1 MKLFTDNAGRAW
13 TVVINVDAIKRVK
26 SLLGVNLLDIV
37 DGKLLEQLVTDPLLL
52 CDVIY
57 CVCKPEA
64 DSRNVSQDEFDRAMS
79 GDAID
84 GAQAALLQE
93 LVDFFPQATRQV
105 LTKALTKL
113 KAFQAK
119 AIELASKRLDDPT
132 LDAEMMNQLETNQS
146 QATTF
151 GD

>member
-132 LDAEMMNQLETNQS
+132 LDAEMMNQLEANQS